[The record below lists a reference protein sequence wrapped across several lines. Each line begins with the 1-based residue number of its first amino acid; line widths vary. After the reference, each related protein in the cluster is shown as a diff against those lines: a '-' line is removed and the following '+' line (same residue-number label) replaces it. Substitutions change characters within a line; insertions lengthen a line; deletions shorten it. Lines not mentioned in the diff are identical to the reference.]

1 MHPGTPHAPTSQPS
15 CHGPCKSEAG
25 WRDISRQRV
34 QQLLPSCPQAHARM
48 VFESCCIQIECRGC
62 SDLKKKKNANKQC
75 CGDAR
80 CSPLAE
86 SCDCPP
92 GGGDGDPVAT
102 LSSRQDRKG
111 VPGCGATLPP
121 GEGPTVP
128 QMQEA
133 KAHIRVLLRHLLDLG
148 FMINVDKGMLAPA
161 QDVAFWYYPWTR

>member
-1 MHPGTPHAPTSQPS
+1 MPPPPS
-15 CHGPCKSEAG
+15 PAATG
-25 WRDISRQRV
+25 
-34 QQLLPSCPQAHARM
+34 HAR
-48 VFESCCIQIECRGC
+48 
-62 SDLKKKKNANKQC
+62 
-75 CGDAR
+75 AR
-80 CSPLAE
+80 R
-86 SCDCPP
+86 D
-92 GGGDGDPVAT
+92 GGTFHGRGDPVAT

-133 KAHIRVLLRHLLDLG
+133 KHIRVLLRHLLDLG